1 MIFKYCNTLGPPGQC
16 TVLEVGII
24 ITNVQW
30 RQELANPQ
38 TREYTMLKSNLSTDV
53 SGPNLLFF
61 FFIFKLLNR
70 ITILVD
76 LVIYI
81 HKFNKLSV

>member
-1 MIFKYCNTLGPPGQC
+1 MVFKYYNTLGPPGQC

-53 SGPNLLFF
+53 SGPNLYFF
-61 FFIFKLLNR
+61 FVIFKLLNR
-70 ITILVD
+70 ITIYVD

>member
-30 RQELANPQ
+30 RQELAHPQ

-53 SGPNLLFF
+53 SGPNL
-61 FFIFKLLNR
+61 FIFKLLNR
-70 ITILVD
+70 ITIHVD
-76 LVIYI
+76 LIINI

>member
-30 RQELANPQ
+30 RQELAHPQ
-38 TREYTMLKSNLSTDV
+38 THEYTMLKSNLSADV

-61 FFIFKLLNR
+61 FCHF
-70 ITILVD
+70 
-76 LVIYI
+76 
-81 HKFNKLSV
+81 

>member
-16 TVLEVGII
+16 TVLEVGIT

-30 RQELANPQ
+30 RQELAKPQ
-38 TREYTMLKSNLSTDV
+38 TLEYTMLKSNLSADV

-61 FFIFKLLNR
+61 FVIFKLLNR
-70 ITILVD
+70 KTIHVD
-76 LVIYI
+76 LIIYI

>member
-30 RQELANPQ
+30 RQELAHPQ

-53 SGPNLLFF
+53 SEPNLFF
-61 FFIFKLLNR
+61 FFVIFKLLNR
-70 ITILVD
+70 ITIHVD
-76 LVIYI
+76 LIINI